1 MLADSMKPLLDCE
14 GNDRGLY
21 SNVID
26 KFVEGNQTVSDA
38 EELRLAID
46 KIQI

>member
-14 GNDRGLY
+14 GNDNGLFG
-21 SNVID
+21 NVID
-26 KFVEGNQTVSDA
+26 KFVEGNQTMNDV

-46 KIQI
+46 KIQV